1 MLLILHFFSLHLF
14 CLDVFGSGIWKS
26 LHALQDPSLRDLVLN
41 LESTVNI
48 ASRASGT
55 TDAYRRSFWRWRHFA
70 CSRDEIQFFPASTE
84 HVALYLQYLLNTTR
98 SHSALGCAIYGIQW
112 AHNLAGIPSP
122 TDHPIIQAVSNATK
136 QLTGTRL
143 FNKKEPVSPDML
155 EKLVEASNLDN
166 LVELRNVCI
175 FLLAFAVF
183 SELMKFSILG
193 METLFFIQLMSLLML
208 IEVRPIN
215 LGKVMK

>member
-1 MLLILHFFSLHLF
+1 MPTEDPFGNGEIL
-14 CLDVFGSGIWKS
+14 
-26 LHALQDPSLRDLVLN
+26 PVL
-41 LESTVNI
+41 ETKF
-48 ASRASGT
+48 R
-55 TDAYRRSFWRWRHFA
+55 
-70 CSRDEIQFFPASTE
+70 FFPPVQSMLPFTSSTCC
-84 HVALYLQYLLNTTR
+84 
-98 SHSALGCAIYGIQW
+98 SALGSAIYGIQW

-122 TDHPIIQAVSNATK
+122 PDSPTIKAVSNATK
-136 QLTGTRL
+136 QLTGTSL

-155 EKLVEASNLDN
+155 EKLVEASTLDN
-166 LVELRNVCI
+166 LLELRNVCI
-175 FLLAFAVF
+175 FLLTFAVF